1 LATKTIDRLPDANG
15 SRAKPKSTS
24 NRTADPQVS
33 LRYLKDEE
41 YAAWDELVRVSPQ
54 GSVFSISWWVKA
66 VNARVLGLFKSGR
79 LVAGI
84 PLYYEKRMG
93 MKMCR
98 LPKLTQTFGV
108 VMEPFSG
115 KRVTTTNREMEI
127 LTIFAEHLAKERV
140 FSQCFHPSL
149 VNWMPFLWNRFQQTS
164 RFTYV
169 LDDLSDLDAIWDG
182 MEPKLRNVVRKA
194 RTLGIEL
201 RECNADTVF
210 ALSSKTFARQGLAN
224 PFSREYLARLV
235 DAAQANNSG
244 ACLAATDQHGQVHAA
259 CLLVWDPKK
268 TYYLVAGGDPDLRS
282 SGAQPLLT
290 WEAIQFASKRSA
302 AFDFE
307 GSILET
313 IEGVF
318 RQFGGKQVPY
328 NCIMKFPLWL
338 HTYLLA
344 SKRI

>member
-224 PFSREYLARLV
+224 PFGRRRPGQQLRRLPRGHGP
-235 DAAQANNSG
+235 AWTG
-244 ACLAATDQHGQVHAA
+244 ACGMSPGLGPEED
-259 CLLVWDPKK
+259 LLPRRRRRSRPAQQRSTTSAD
-268 TYYLVAGGDPDLRS
+268 LGGHPIC
-282 SGAQPLLT
+282 
-290 WEAIQFASKRSA
+290 IQ
-302 AFDFE
+302 AFRC
-307 GSILET
+307 
-313 IEGVF
+313 V
-318 RQFGGKQVPY
+318 
-328 NCIMKFPLWL
+328 
-338 HTYLLA
+338 
-344 SKRI
+344 